1 MPNSERVLSDGS
13 VVITRS
19 NFDDVA
25 TLMQRMRMLRTR
37 RQCVAIVIF
46 LLSAALPLLGATK
59 ISLDGAGW
67 TFRTTLA
74 QHETQVVVPHC
85 WPSDPQYRR
94 YIGDA
99 IYQHDFEMPAVKP
112 GQLVRLHFDAVYNEA
127 TVWLNGQRLG
137 THEGGYTPF
146 EFEVTKLLKTGSN
159 HLLVEV
165 NNTPTLTN
173 IPALATSHGSRNYPP
188 RGTAEDPTIVGW
200 MPYGGIVRPV
210 SLLVSNTVYLRNIKV
225 DATPNLAQ
233 HTARIAVRAWLHNGG
248 PTTVTTVIK
257 GTVAGLAVHFPK
269 TQVNA
274 GRDAEV
280 EWTGVLHHVHLW
292 DVRDP
297 YLYNVALSVPGDE
310 LTAKV
315 GIRQI
320 LVRGEDLLLNGNA
333 VHLFGANRV
342 SEDPMEGLRES
353 DAIVQR
359 DMSDMLADNMRMM
372 RIAHY
377 PEAPALLDFA
387 DSHGMLIIAEAG
399 NWNMSAWQMA
409 DPGIRATW
417 KKQMKEMM
425 EQDWNHPSVIAW
437 SVGNEYESFTKD
449 GIDWTRDMRT
459 FTLGLDSTRLI
470 TFASRFTGDP
480 SVKTG
485 KDEASQY
492 SDFVSINT
500 YGNYAHALDH
510 VHALYPGKPIF
521 VTEFGKMGEPD
532 LHDPQRIASITEA
545 VAAMKARPWV
555 IGGSLWTWADYRSLI
570 RGTPS
575 NGIRNWGVVTID
587 RQHRDSWKVV
597 QDLFDTDYL
606 KGK

>member
-1 MPNSERVLSDGS
+1 MTG
-13 VVITRS
+13 IW
-19 NFDDVA
+19 
-25 TLMQRMRMLRTR
+25 R
-37 RQCVAIVIF
+37 RLAWGAM
-46 LLSAALPLLGATK
+46 LLSVACPVLAATK
-59 ISLDGAGW
+59 ISLDGEGW
-67 TFRTTLA
+67 TFRTTLEVA
-74 QHETQVVVPHC
+74 ATNVVVPHC
-85 WPSDPQYRR
+85 WPTFEPYRR

-99 IYQHDFEMPAVKP
+99 IYQRDFQMPAIKP
-112 GQLVRLHFDAVYNEA
+112 GQVVRLHFDAVYDEA
-127 TVWLNGQRLG
+127 TVWLNGRRLG

-146 EFEVTKLLKTGSN
+146 EFEITKLLKPGEN

-173 IPALATSHGSRNYPP
+173 IPALATSHGSRDYPLY
-188 RGTAEDPTIVGW
+188 GTALDPTIVGW

-210 SLLVSNTVYLRNIKV
+210 SLLISDAVYFRNMKV
-225 DATPNLAQ
+225 NATPDLARG
-233 HTARIAVRAWLHNGG
+233 TARIVVHAWVHNGG
-248 PTTVTTVIK
+248 SAQAIAAIH
-257 GTVAGLAVHFPK
+257 GTAAGLEVRFPK
-269 TQVNA
+269 TEVKP
-274 GRDAEV
+274 GGDAEV
-280 EWTGVLHHVHLW
+280 VWTGTLQSAHLW

-297 YLYNVALSVPGDE
+297 YLYDVVLSIPGDE
-310 LTAKV
+310 LAAKI

-320 LVRGEDLLLNGNA
+320 RVRGTELLLNGKV

-342 SEDPMEGLRES
+342 SEDPEEGLRES

-377 PEAPALLDFA
+377 PQAPALLDFA

-417 KKQMKEMM
+417 KQQMTEMM

-449 GIDWTRDMRT
+449 GIDWTRDMRAY
-459 FTLGLDSTRLI
+459 TLGLDPTRLI

-480 SVKTG
+480 AVKTG

-492 SDFVSINT
+492 SDFVSINV
-500 YGNYAHALDH
+500 YGNYAHAFDH
-510 VHALYPGKPIF
+510 AHALYPDKPIF
-521 VTEFGKMGEPD
+521 VTEFGRMGEPGLED
-532 LHDPQRIASITEA
+532 ANRIAAITEA
-545 VAAMKARPWV
+545 VTAMKARPWM

-570 RGTPS
+570 HGTPAS
-575 NGIRNWGVVTID
+575 GIRYWGVVTLD

-597 QDLFDTDYL
+597 QHLFDTDYL
-606 KGK
+606 EGR